1 MTHPVPINISSWE
14 PAESGCL
21 LFVLRLQIKKRVRYF
36 DFDTKREAEGF
47 AVHCIARS
55 DWPVGWSLFKRDEE
69 GE

>member
-21 LFVLRLQIKKRVRYF
+21 LFVLRVQIKKRVRYF
-36 DFDTKREAEGF
+36 DFDTKRKAEDF

-55 DWPVGWSLFKRDEE
+55 DGPVGWSLFKRGDEE
-69 GE
+69 